1 MQIDFYYHIKSKTEE
16 QSALARRDLQSF
28 LPSNAFFIAHKMPEN
43 ADFMQRKYRSA
54 PDKSKMQNS
63 ANAEFRNAECRM
75 QNSANAECRMQNSA
89 NAEFRVNAKIISPV
103 LRLKPAFHAQNDRY

>member
-1 MQIDFYYHIKSKTEE
+1 
-16 QSALARRDLQSF
+16 
-28 LPSNAFFIAHKMPEN
+28 MPEN

-75 QNSANAECRMQNSA
+75 QNSANAE
-89 NAEFRVNAKIISPV
+89 FRVNAKIISPV
-103 LRLKPAFHAQNDRY
+103 LRIKPAFHA

>member
-28 LPSNAFFIAHKMPEN
+28 LPSNALFIAHKMPEN

-75 QNSANAECRMQNSA
+75 QNSANAE
-89 NAEFRVNAKIISPV
+89 FRVNAKIISPV

>member
-43 ADFMQRKYRSA
+43 ADFMQSKCRSA
-54 PDKSKMQNS
+54 PDKS
-63 ANAEFRNAECRM
+63 RM
-75 QNSANAECRMQNSA
+75 QNSTNAGFRNAECRMQNSA

-103 LRLKPAFHAQNDRY
+103 LRLKPTFHAQNGRY

>member
-1 MQIDFYYHIKSKTEE
+1 
-16 QSALARRDLQSF
+16 
-28 LPSNAFFIAHKMPEN
+28 MPEN

-75 QNSANAECRMQNSA
+75 QNSENAQ
-89 NAEFRVNAKIISPV
+89 FRVNAKIISPV
-103 LRLKPAFHAQNDRY
+103 LRLKPAFHA

>member
-1 MQIDFYYHIKSKTEE
+1 
-16 QSALARRDLQSF
+16 
-28 LPSNAFFIAHKMPEN
+28 MPEN

-63 ANAEFRNAECRM
+63 ANANAEFR
-75 QNSANAECRMQNSA
+75 NAECRMQNSA

-103 LRLKPAFHAQNDRY
+103 LRLKPAFHA

>member
-1 MQIDFYYHIKSKTEE
+1 
-16 QSALARRDLQSF
+16 
-28 LPSNAFFIAHKMPEN
+28 MPEN

-75 QNSANAECRMQNSA
+75 QNSANAE
-89 NAEFRVNAKIISPV
+89 FRVNSKIISPV
-103 LRLKPAFHAQNDRY
+103 LRIKPAFHA

>member
-1 MQIDFYYHIKSKTEE
+1 
-16 QSALARRDLQSF
+16 
-28 LPSNAFFIAHKMPEN
+28 MPEN
-43 ADFMQRKYRSA
+43 ADFMRRKYRSA

-75 QNSANAECRMQNSA
+75 QNSE

-103 LRLKPAFHAQNDRY
+103 LRFQPAFHA

>member
-75 QNSANAECRMQNSA
+75 QNSE

>member
-54 PDKSKMQNS
+54 TDKSK
-63 ANAEFRNAECRM
+63 
-75 QNSANAECRMQNSA
+75 MQNSA

>member
-75 QNSANAECRMQNSA
+75 QNSANAE
-89 NAEFRVNAKIISPV
+89 FRVNAKIISPV
-103 LRLKPAFHAQNDRY
+103 LRIKPAFHAQNDRY

>member
-43 ADFMQRKYRSA
+43 ADFMQRKYRYA

-63 ANAEFRNAECRM
+63 ANAEFR
-75 QNSANAECRMQNSA
+75 NAECRMQNSA

>member
-75 QNSANAECRMQNSA
+75 QNSENAQ
-89 NAEFRVNAKIISPV
+89 FRVNAKIISPV
-103 LRLKPAFHAQNDRY
+103 LRFQPAFHAQNDRY

>member
-1 MQIDFYYHIKSKTEE
+1 
-16 QSALARRDLQSF
+16 
-28 LPSNAFFIAHKMPEN
+28 MPEN

-75 QNSANAECRMQNSA
+75 QNSANAE
-89 NAEFRVNAKIISPV
+89 FRVNAKIISPV
-103 LRLKPAFHAQNDRY
+103 LRLKPAFHA

>member
-28 LPSNAFFIAHKMPEN
+28 LTSNAFFIAHKMPEN

-75 QNSANAECRMQNSA
+75 QNSANAE
-89 NAEFRVNAKIISPV
+89 FRVNAKIISPV

>member
-1 MQIDFYYHIKSKTEE
+1 
-16 QSALARRDLQSF
+16 
-28 LPSNAFFIAHKMPEN
+28 MPEN

-75 QNSANAECRMQNSA
+75 QNSE

-103 LRLKPAFHAQNDRY
+103 LRLKPAFHA

>member
-1 MQIDFYYHIKSKTEE
+1 
-16 QSALARRDLQSF
+16 
-28 LPSNAFFIAHKMPEN
+28 MPEN

-63 ANAEFRNAECRM
+63 EMQNAECRIL
-75 QNSANAECRMQNSA
+75 QMQNSA

-103 LRLKPAFHAQNDRY
+103 LRLKPAFHA

>member
-75 QNSANAECRMQNSA
+75 QNSS

>member
-75 QNSANAECRMQNSA
+75 QNSENAQ
-89 NAEFRVNAKIISPV
+89 FRVNAKIISPV

>member
-75 QNSANAECRMQNSA
+75 QNSANAE
-89 NAEFRVNAKIISPV
+89 FRVNAKIISPV